1 VPLGRLAHG
10 VREAWEVPRDL
21 LLGRYPSFVTGGTLA
36 RGEVPVFVLHEAEP
50 VTFARQLD
58 HLARNG
64 YRTLSIDEY
73 VAVMRGRAQAPERA
87 VLLTFD
93 DGRGSVWTVA
103 APLLQK
109 HGMRAVVF
117 LVPGRVPSHAPR
129 PAGQDAALMSWEEI
143 DALARGGLFDFQS
156 HTLTHA
162 RVHSGPRLAGFV
174 TPESRRGYAA
184 FDLPLVRQGERDGLG
199 LDVPLGTPVL
209 RSSPRT
215 SEDLRFFEDERVRA
229 ACVSAV
235 ADGGGE
241 AFFAREGWASRLAA
255 VMRGV
260 PVTGRFETKAEQ
272 AAAIRAE
279 LVEARRT
286 IEARAGRPVVHLCY
300 PWHAA
305 GATARA
311 LAVEAGY
318 ETAFCGKVAG
328 VPVTRPGGDLRQ
340 IARLGEDYLEL
351 LPGEGRRTLGQV
363 LRHKWRRRFGGAW
376 G

>member
-1 VPLGRLAHG
+1 MPLDRLAHG

-21 LLGRYPSFVTGGTLA
+21 LLGRYPRFVTGGPLE

-50 VTFARQLD
+50 AAFARQLD

-73 VAVMRGRAQAPERA
+73 VAVMRGQARAPERA

-93 DGRGSVWTVA
+93 DGRGSVWSVA

-129 PAGQDAALMSWEEI
+129 PAGQHEALMSWEEI
-143 DALARGGLFDFQS
+143 DVLARGGLFDFQS

-162 RVHSGPRLAGFV
+162 RVHTGPRLSGFV
-174 TPESRRGYAA
+174 TPESRLGYAA
-184 FDLPLVRQGERDGLG
+184 FDQPLVRLG
-199 LDVPLGTPVL
+199 DRELLGPDVPLGTPLL

-241 AFFAREGWASRLAA
+241 AYFAREGWASRLAA

-260 PVTGRFETKAEQ
+260 PVTGRLETKAEQ
-272 AAAIRAE
+272 AAAIRTE
-279 LVEARRT
+279 LVEARRR
-286 IEARAGRPVVHLCY
+286 IESRTGRPAVHLCY
-300 PWHAA
+300 PWHTA
-305 GATARA
+305 GPTARE

-318 ETAFCGKVAG
+318 ETAFCGKVTG

-340 IARLGEDYLEL
+340 VARLGEDYLEL
-351 LPGEGRRTLGQV
+351 LPGEGRTTLARV
-363 LRHKWRRRFGGAW
+363 LGHKWRRRFGGAW